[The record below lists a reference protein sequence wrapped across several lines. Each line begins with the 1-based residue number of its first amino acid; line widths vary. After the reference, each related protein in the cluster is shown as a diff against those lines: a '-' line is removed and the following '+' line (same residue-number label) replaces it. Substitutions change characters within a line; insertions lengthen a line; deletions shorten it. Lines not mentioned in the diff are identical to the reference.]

1 MHAGCS
7 PYLGIM
13 RVALMQQLH
22 RSGPSKDLALEPVIQ
37 RLLPLCM
44 QADPAFVEDVRTAFS
59 AVPRVRPQWVDRYMK
74 IMVVGES
81 GMG

>member
-1 MHAGCS
+1 
-7 PYLGIM
+7 
-13 RVALMQQLH
+13 
-22 RSGPSKDLALEPVIQ
+22 
-37 RLLPLCM
+37 M